1 MRYRTLS
8 AFCTALVMLAAL
20 SFLPSGAMA
29 VSAFT
34 FADVQAKAQDLARTP
49 YAASAPVPEFL
60 AKLSL
65 EEWNAIRFRAEK
77 ALWAAEELPFTV
89 QFFHPG
95 LYYDRPVN
103 IHIVGETSVD
113 AVPFDS
119 SLFQY
124 GSEELGRK
132 SAEAKGLGYA
142 GFRVH
147 YPLNR
152 PDYKD
157 EVAVFLGASY
167 FRALAKGNHYGIS
180 SRGLALDTACAQ
192 GEEFPY
198 FKEFWLVRPK
208 ADADSITIFALMD
221 SPSLAG
227 AYRFVIKPGSP
238 TVMDVK
244 CALFSRKSARNF
256 EKVGLAPLTSMFFYG
271 EEKNGR
277 PGDFRPEVHNSDGL
291 ICTDGAQNW
300 FWRPLTNPK
309 RLIVN
314 TFPLNSPRGFGLL
327 QRDGDF
333 KSYHDLAARY
343 EKRPSLW
350 VIPQGDWGS
359 GTLNLVE
366 IPTEDE
372 MHDNIVAF
380 WCPDKPRDPAKP
392 DQPAAELRWPEMQMF
407 QWKLFWM
414 LPDIDLHDLGRAV
427 STRMSRKGDMLTF
440 HVDFEG
446 GTLDRLAP
454 GTGLASVV
462 DLPEFVTPVGKKLT
476 YNPAV
481 HGWRLEF
488 SVRLPKEGGMLD
500 SLMAARK
507 GPLNLRFKALLKKG
521 ENLPD
526 AITETWIYDWQLQPQ

>member
-1 MRYRTLS
+1 
-8 AFCTALVMLAAL
+8 
-20 SFLPSGAMA
+20 
-29 VSAFT
+29 
-34 FADVQAKAQDLARTP
+34 
-49 YAASAPVPEFL
+49 
-60 AKLSL
+60 
-65 EEWNAIRFRAEK
+65 
-77 ALWAAEELPFTV
+77 
-89 QFFHPG
+89 
-95 LYYDRPVN
+95 
-103 IHIVGETSVD
+103 
-113 AVPFDS
+113 
-119 SLFQY
+119 
-124 GSEELGRK
+124 
-132 SAEAKGLGYA
+132 
-142 GFRVH
+142 
-147 YPLNR
+147 
-152 PDYKD
+152 
-157 EVAVFLGASY
+157 
-167 FRALAKGNHYGIS
+167 
-180 SRGLALDTACAQ
+180 
-192 GEEFPY
+192 
-198 FKEFWLVRPK
+198 
-208 ADADSITIFALMD
+208 
-221 SPSLAG
+221 
-227 AYRFVIKPGSP
+227 
-238 TVMDVK
+238 
-244 CALFSRKSARNF
+244 
-256 EKVGLAPLTSMFFYG
+256 MFFYG

-277 PGDFRPEVHNSDGL
+277 PGDHRPEVHNSDGL
-291 ICTDGAQNW
+291 LFENGKSWTW
-300 FWRPLTNPK
+300 MPLDNPK
-309 RLIVN
+309 RLSV
-314 TFPLNSPRGFGLL
+314 TSFPMNSPRGFGLL

-392 DQPAAELRWPEMQMF
+392 DQPVSELRWPEMQMF

-414 LPDIDLHDLGRAV
+414 LPDIDLHDLGKAV
-427 STRMSRKGDMLTF
+427 STRMSRSGDLLTF

-446 GTLDRLAP
+446 GPLSRLAP